1 MEGCS
6 GTPLA
11 KKLGIKRGFHIYL
24 VNQPAHYKSLFEDFP
39 EDTIELTDP
48 EITTVDFIHVFCRT
62 QDEMKNYLPSLKS
75 LLKMDGLLWI
85 SWPKGTSKIVT
96 DLNRDLIRSYVLEEI
111 KLVDVKVAAIDK
123 NWSGL
128 KFVYRKADRK

>member
-1 MEGCS
+1 MEGYS

-11 KKLGIKRGFHIYL
+11 KKLGIKSGFHIYL

-39 EDTIELTDP
+39 EDTIERTNP
-48 EITTVDFIHVFCRT
+48 EIASVDFIHVFCRT
-62 QDEMKNYLPSLKS
+62 QDEMKNYLPNLKS

-96 DLNRDLIRSYVLEEI
+96 DLNRDLIRGYMLDEI